1 MTTFSDLLYGG
12 LYQRPCR
19 FANIERFVA
28 AVAADDELSARYDQ
42 STAPEAFAADLRE
55 IADRMDP
62 SGEIG
67 TDQGAAARLVAADLR
82 RIAAADYTDVVAD
95 DTVTARLDRQ
105 GPAIQQRLQ
114 AAGLPVQDTSLS
126 IVDVFPE
133 PFHRFAWSAFAPDRE
148 DQENFGIEPGVY
160 FRRDRLRPLYS
171 EALFAHEVVHTVTGR
186 VDPEIYAMGLEE
198 GIAEI
203 LGTCYGA
210 LAVLNRA
217 TLRNIIVHGRHGAQR
232 DKLWSVYLDHTR
244 QAALLYR
251 EFGIDG
257 LVTLV
262 RSGRAAIHDAEQ
274 AIMAGHHRELPLAR
288 GGWDEHTTGLVDFTC
303 SAYLPSH
310 VFTPLECLL
319 ALYARQGRTVK
330 DICAEAG
337 VACDVGALV
346 LERLG
351 AESALFVQDGDRIG
365 YSNVDRYLRLET
377 AAEVMVI
384 RYLPPDRK
392 AADA

>member
-12 LYQRPCR
+12 LYQQPCR
-19 FANIERFVA
+19 FANIERFIA
-28 AVAADDELSARYDQ
+28 AVAADDELSARYDP
-42 STAPEAFAADLRE
+42 SKAPETFTADLHA

-62 SGEIG
+62 PGEIG
-67 TDQGAAARLVAADLR
+67 TNQDAAARLVAADLR
-82 RIAAADYTDVVAD
+82 RITDADFADLVAN

-105 GPAIQQRLQ
+105 GPVIQKRLQ
-114 AAGLPVQDTSLS
+114 AAGLPVQDTPLS

-203 LGTCYGA
+203 LGTCYGG
-210 LAVLNRA
+210 LAVLHDA
-217 TLRNIIVHGRHGAQR
+217 TLRNILVHGRHGAQR

-257 LVTLV
+257 LITLV
-262 RSGRAAIHDAEQ
+262 RGGRAAIHDAEQ
-274 AIMAGHHRELPLAR
+274 AIMAGRHRELPLAR
-288 GGWDEHTTGLVDFTC
+288 GGWDERTTALVDFAC
-303 SAYLPSH
+303 NAYLPSH
-310 VFTPLECLL
+310 VFAPLECLL
-319 ALYARQGRTVK
+319 ALHARQGRTIE

-337 VACDVGALV
+337 VAFDAGAPV

-351 AESALFVQDGDRIG
+351 AESALFVQDRDRIG
-365 YSNVDRYLRLET
+365 YSNVDRYMQLEA

-384 RYLPPDRK
+384 RYLPPDPT
-392 AADA
+392 AAST